1 MIVGVK
7 PKGMG
12 STYIYLVLWQ
22 KQNDNNKHQKKKHIE

>member
-7 PKGMG
+7 PKEMG

-22 KQNDNNKHQKKKHIE
+22 KQNDKKHQRKHIE